1 MSRRTKVI
9 KAPPARVFDAL
20 LTAENFAYWVVGS
33 KRVRDIDDDWP
44 KVGSSFHHSIGFGPL
59 HIDDHTKI
67 VDIDPPRRLDLS
79 ARMGPVGSAAIRLVL
94 KPLGRK
100 RTRVVMEETP
110 ESGPLRLAP
119 RRLLHRAVGIR
130 NAGSLRRLARLV
142 EKPDSVPR
150 RRRRVQPG

>member
-9 KAPPARVFDAL
+9 KAPPDRVFDAL

-33 KRVRDIDDDWP
+33 KEVRDVDDDWP
-44 KVGSSFHHSIGFGPL
+44 KVGSAFHHSIGFGPL
-59 HIDDHTKI
+59 HIEDHTKI
-67 VDIDPPRRLDLS
+67 VEVDRPRRLVMS
-79 ARMGPVGSAAIRLVL
+79 ARMGPVGSAVIRLML
-94 KPLGRK
+94 KPLGRR
-100 RTRVVMEETP
+100 RTKVVMEETP

-142 EKPDSVPR
+142 EK
-150 RRRRVQPG
+150 G